1 MAKIV
6 AMYFPQFHE
15 ILENN
20 RWWGDGFTDWFNVKK
35 AKPQFNGHY
44 QPRVPLN
51 KNYYDQSD
59 CETLRCQISLAQKY
73 GVHGFCHYHYWF
85 DGKQLLHEPTDLML
99 SNKDINF
106 PFCLSWANETWSRK
120 WDGKNHSILIRQTH
134 IPEKERWKR
143 HFEYL
148 FKAWSDERAIK
159 IDGRP
164 IFVIYRPH
172 YIHHIGDML
181 DFWQQEARRRG
192 LKGIYF
198 MAQKQY
204 EFPNS
209 NILRHFDAV
218 FQFQPFESIFSK
230 KTKQGSVGAY
240 RKILKKGLP
249 ETFKKWLISLR
260 ESLFPKLTFY
270 DYDEVW
276 ADVIKVRNEPS
287 LTTFPGAFVDWDN
300 TARYNNRAHLFKGS
314 CSKKFEYWLGR
325 LIDTMK
331 ERNLP
336 EDYIFLNA
344 WNEWAESA
352 YLEPDE
358 KNAYGYLN
366 AVKKAM
372 SGSSRSEN

>member
-1 MAKIV
+1 
-6 AMYFPQFHE
+6 
-15 ILENN
+15 
-20 RWWGDGFTDWFNVKK
+20 
-35 AKPQFNGHY
+35 
-44 QPRVPLN
+44 
-51 KNYYDQSD
+51 
-59 CETLRCQISLAQKY
+59 
-73 GVHGFCHYHYWF
+73 
-85 DGKQLLHEPTDLML
+85 
-99 SNKDINF
+99 
-106 PFCLSWANETWSRK
+106 
-120 WDGKNHSILIRQTH
+120 
-134 IPEKERWKR
+134 
-143 HFEYL
+143 
-148 FKAWSDERAIK
+148 
-159 IDGRP
+159 
-164 IFVIYRPH
+164 
-172 YIHHIGDML
+172 ML

-198 MAQKQY
+198 IAQKQY
-204 EFPNS
+204 EFPNT

-230 KTKQGSVGAY
+230 KTKQGSVVAY

-249 ETFKKWLISLR
+249 ETFRMRLISLR

-276 ADVIKVRNEPS
+276 ADVIKVRNEPG

-300 TARYNNRAHLFKGS
+300 TARFNNRAQVFKGS

-358 KNAYGYLN
+358 KNVYGYLN
-366 AVKKAM
+366 ALKKAM
-372 SGSSRSEN
+372 SGSSRSETSA